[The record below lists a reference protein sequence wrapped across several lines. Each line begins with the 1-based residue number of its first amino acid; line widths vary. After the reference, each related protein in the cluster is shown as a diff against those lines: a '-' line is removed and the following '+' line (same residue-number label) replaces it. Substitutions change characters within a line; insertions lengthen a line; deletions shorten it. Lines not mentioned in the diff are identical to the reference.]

1 MQAGHMVGIF
11 HIMSWRKIDMV
22 RKLSCFL
29 FAAITFV
36 LISFDSTLLLNVAAE
51 NVFYYDTE
59 ENYITITGS
68 SLKSVESIPDE
79 LENLPVKE
87 LSSRALFACTN
98 SESSITIPETVE
110 VIGDECF
117 LGVIGSGYTTYFLP
131 ASIQSIGDYAL
142 GYTCYENYQEGCVI
156 GDKIEKLKNVVIYGY
171 SNTVAETYATENGF
185 TFVALNNSVSGDVN
199 NDGSVTISDAVL
211 LQKCLLSVP
220 DTTLPNW
227 KAADLYEDERLN
239 VFDLCLLKRMLIEL

>member
-1 MQAGHMVGIF
+1 
-11 HIMSWRKIDMV
+11 MV

-142 GYTCYENYQEGCVI
+142 GYLRTLSSTDILIQSL
-156 GDKIEKLKNVVIYGY
+156 KLMPQKM
-171 SNTVAETYATENGF
+171 
-185 TFVALNNSVSGDVN
+185 
-199 NDGSVTISDAVL
+199 VL
-211 LQKCLLSVP
+211 PLSH
-220 DTTLPNW
+220 
-227 KAADLYEDERLN
+227 
-239 VFDLCLLKRMLIEL
+239 